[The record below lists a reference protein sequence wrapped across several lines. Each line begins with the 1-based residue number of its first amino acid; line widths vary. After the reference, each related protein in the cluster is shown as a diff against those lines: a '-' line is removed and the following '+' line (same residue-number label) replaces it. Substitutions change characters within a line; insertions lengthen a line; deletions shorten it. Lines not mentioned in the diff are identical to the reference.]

1 MADTLLQKTLRQISE
16 SLSDG
21 GEQGLPT
28 EQPLIAQA
36 VADEAYGLDPML
48 TAYFK
53 KIGVDAAMAATFSPD
68 FMKQMAYAA
77 RQDAYET
84 ARQAELQR
92 TGNLQRLGASYAEAN
107 PQDYYNTF
115 GTIPLLSLG
124 KSRFGIDPKTGT
136 WDTAQGAEGFKSLTP
151 DETATYTLYSPRS
164 GQTLGTGSGAQ
175 GLLSLAQMA
184 SRQTV
189 DKDRKADWQLIKTPA
204 GGGTPEVIASNLYN
218 SDLTTLGKIVA
229 AGLPIATAFIPGL
242 NLATAIATGAGAG
255 GLSAAM
261 QDQNILKG
269 ALLGGATAGIMKAPI
284 LNGGKTLE
292 GVIGGALNKVPVVGD
307 TLRGIGNALDLP
319 AAAQRAAAQKAS
331 TDIVVN
337 AATKA
342 VPKVLSGGIGSLANL
357 ANTAPTTQGP
367 DTRRPDYGDK
377 VEPDTGEPGTTVV
390 GQRLDRAV
398 NIIAN
403 GGTLA
408 DVINAG
414 YTIDEFDAALNK
426 YQSEEPGTTVVGEKP
441 APAPIPSFT
450 PGPTDN
456 VALPQDEIVVTRKN
470 ETPVTGIDAIINSVA
485 PSLNAPTMDVPAQA
499 PDKGMSVGD
508 YIRLAGLGASVLGA
522 LGGGGGG
529 GSSLS
534 TSGGGA
540 LNFTPTNRSFTG
552 GGIGGGA
559 GGSFDPFT
567 YGQALPGAQTAEYLF
582 FQPAANAG
590 YQTTPAMAA
599 PEAMPAYKDGGEVDD
614 DMVRHLVEWH
624 KGGGHTGPG
633 KVKGIGSGQ
642 EDLIPAWLS
651 DGEYV
656 WSAQDVADLG
666 DGSTDEGVRRL
677 DKMRQMVRRRAG
689 RKDVKKI
696 AKPQRGI
703 DTMLKAVGGSV

>member
-16 SLSDG
+16 SLPED

-28 EQPLIAQA
+28 EQSV
-36 VADEAYGLDPML
+36 VADPDWEQAAKGLEAFLKQGQGG
-48 TAYFK
+48 TSNA
-53 KIGVDAAMAATFSPD
+53 DAVNRWIA
-68 FMKQMAYAA
+68 
-77 RQDAYET
+77 E
-84 ARQAELQR
+84 QA
-92 TGNLQRLGASYAEAN
+92 
-107 PQDYYNTF
+107 
-115 GTIPLLSLG
+115 
-124 KSRFGIDPKTGT
+124 
-136 WDTAQGAEGFKSLTP
+136 AQGREYIYDPQKDLAYSIAMNAGAPMMSGLGGPSYSSFDPSNPAASMAQIFRFDKEGTNSINAP
-151 DETATYTLYSPRS
+151 VPYRS
-164 GQTLGTGSGAQ
+164 GENYVLTDASGKNVLGRASSAEEMQQLVNLADAQKFGWNLYQGNEKGEYTPGAQ
-175 GLLSLAQMA
+175 LFG
-184 SRQTV
+184 
-189 DKDRKADWQLIKTPA
+189 KADPRI
-204 GGGTPEVIASNLYN
+204 GGLMGALVQY
-218 SDLTTLGKIVA
+218 
-229 AGLPIATAFIPGL
+229 GLPIGVGLLTGGIGALPSLGAGTTAGL
-242 NLATAIATGAGAG
+242 MGATGLTSGILSGKSAKDALLQGALAAGTAG
-255 GLSAAM
+255 L
-261 QDQNILKG
+261 LKG
-269 ALLGGATAGIMKAPI
+269 TPVGDAINKAV
-284 LNGGKTLE
+284 N
-292 GVIGGALNKVPVVGD
+292 NVPVVGD
-307 TLRGIGNALDLP
+307 TLRGISKTLDLGGVP
-319 AAAQRAAAQKAS
+319 AS
-331 TDIVVN
+331 TGGTDIVVN
-337 AATKA
+337 AARNSAPGLIT
-342 VPKVLSGGIGSLANL
+342 GGIGGLANL
-357 ANTAPTTQGP
+357 ASASPPTTQGP
-367 DTRRPDYGDK
+367 EPRPTDYGDK
-377 VEPDTGEPGTTVV
+377 VEPTPDEAPIVV
-390 GQRLDRAV
+390 TGQRLN
-398 NIIAN
+398 NIINMIAN
-403 GGTLA
+403 GA
-408 DVINAG
+408 YMNEVINAG
-414 YTIDEFDAALNK
+414 YSLDEYDAALNK
-426 YQSEEPGTTVVGEKP
+426 FNADREIVSRGQLAPELPPVPVPVTTQ
-441 APAPIPSFT
+441 
-450 PGPTDN
+450 GPVDN
-456 VALPQDEIVVTRKN
+456 VAPPEDEIVVTRKN
-470 ETPVTGIDAIINSVA
+470 EPPVTGIDAIINSVA

-499 PDKGMSVGD
+499 PDKGMSTGD
-508 YIRLAGLGASVLGA
+508 YIRLAGLVAPL

-529 GSSLS
+529 GSTLS

>member
-16 SLSDG
+16 SLSDS

-28 EQPLIAQA
+28 EQPVVAEPDWEQAAKGLEAFLKQGQGGTSNADAVNRWIAEQA
-36 VADEAYGLDPML
+36 
-48 TAYFK
+48 
-53 KIGVDAAMAATFSPD
+53 
-68 FMKQMAYAA
+68 
-77 RQDAYET
+77 
-84 ARQAELQR
+84 
-92 TGNLQRLGASYAEAN
+92 
-107 PQDYYNTF
+107 
-115 GTIPLLSLG
+115 
-124 KSRFGIDPKTGT
+124 
-136 WDTAQGAEGFKSLTP
+136 AQGREYIYDPQKDLAYSIAMNAGAPMMSGLGGPSYSSFDPSNPAASMAQVFRFNKEGANSINAP
-151 DETATYTLYSPRS
+151 VPYRS
-164 GQTLGTGSGAQ
+164 GENYVLTDASGKNVLGRASSAEEMQQLVNLADAQKYGWNLYQGNEKGEYTPGAQ
-175 GLLSLAQMA
+175 LFG
-184 SRQTV
+184 
-189 DKDRKADWQLIKTPA
+189 KADPRVGGLMGALIDVGLPLAMSFVPGIGWVGSAALA
-204 GGGTPEVIASNLYN
+204 GAGST
-218 SDLTTLGKIVA
+218 A
-229 AGLPIATAFIPGL
+229 AGLMT
-242 NLATAIATGAGAG
+242 
-255 GLSAAM
+255 
-261 QDQNILKG
+261 
-269 ALLGGATAGIMKAPI
+269 
-284 LNGGKTLE
+284 GKTL
-292 GVIGGALNKVPVVGD
+292 GDALKSGAITAGTAGLLKGTGLDQTIGNALNKVPVVGD
-307 TLRGIGNALDLP
+307 TLRGIGSAFAPSTSD
-319 AAAQRAAAQKAS
+319 AAARAAANE
-331 TDIVVN
+331 IVVTGAKS
-337 AATKA
+337 AAPGL
-342 VPKVLSGGIGSLANL
+342 VSGIAGSSLAN
-357 ANTAPTTQGP
+357 AAPTTTQGP
-367 DTRRPDYGDK
+367 EPRRPDYGDK
-377 VEPDTGEPGTTVV
+377 IEEPAIVV
-390 GQRLDRAV
+390 SAPRINAAA

-441 APAPIPSFT
+441 APVPIPSFT

-470 ETPVTGIDAIINSVA
+470 EQPVTGIDAIINSVA

-499 PDKGMSVGD
+499 QDKGMSAGD